1 MDAKEYRA
9 ALKSLK
15 LSRRKA
21 ALFLGVGERS
31 CERWSVDGPPEPIG
45 ILLGLMAKLRLSPDW
60 VSWHVGRPP
69 LPKRKI
75 PADAWKRPIEE
86 K

>member
-9 ALKSLK
+9 ALKTLK

-21 ALFLGVGERS
+21 AMFLGVGPATA
-31 CERWSVDGPPEPIG
+31 ERWAKDGPPEPAA
-45 ILLGLMAKLRLSPDW
+45 ILLALMAKLRLSPDW

-69 LPKRKI
+69 LPKRKSWTN
-75 PADAWKRPIEE
+75 PVPPRE